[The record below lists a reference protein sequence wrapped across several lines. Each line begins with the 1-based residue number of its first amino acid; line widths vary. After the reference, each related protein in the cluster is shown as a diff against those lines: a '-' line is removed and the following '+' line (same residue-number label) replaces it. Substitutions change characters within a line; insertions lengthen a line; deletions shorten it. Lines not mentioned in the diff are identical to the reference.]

1 MSNTTK
7 HCPSDES
14 LGSGYANICVQ
25 CNYAPLDEIHFY
37 YCGLDNAYKLM
48 NVFTVAIFKIKKK
61 KNANTTTDT
70 L

>member
-1 MSNTTK
+1 MSNTIK

-14 LGSGYANICVQ
+14 LGSSYANICVQ
-25 CNYAPLDEIHFY
+25 CNYAPLDKIHFY
-37 YCGLDNAYKLM
+37 YCRLDNAYKLM
-48 NVFTVAIFKIKKK
+48 NEYTVAIFKIKKK